1 LLFCFIFIIVTSALK
16 HKEKWRKYQV
26 KLNFYQQRVKL
37 FTGSDARNT
46 PLNGKLSRL
55 AHISMEVKES
65 SQNYCRFLQQIP
77 NEASE
82 AKYR

>member
-1 LLFCFIFIIVTSALK
+1 VYCNGNTD
-16 HKEKWRKYQV
+16 KEAFDG
-26 KLNFYQQRVKL
+26 KLDLTLPFDRVKL
-37 FTGSDARNT
+37 LTGSDARNT
-46 PLNGKLSRL
+46 PLNGKLSRR

-82 AKYR
+82 AKQR